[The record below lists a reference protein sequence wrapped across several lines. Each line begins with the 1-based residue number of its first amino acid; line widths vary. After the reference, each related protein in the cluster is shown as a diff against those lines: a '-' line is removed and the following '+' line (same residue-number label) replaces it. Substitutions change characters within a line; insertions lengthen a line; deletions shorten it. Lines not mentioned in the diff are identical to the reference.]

1 MAGSLEPK
9 GVRSLRRIARA
20 VRSRLEPGEI
30 VRWAVYA
37 RTARGEVQGPFG
49 PAVTGG
55 IRVVLIATDRAIC
68 VFTITG
74 PHWVRPGEVLARYPI
89 ADTPV
94 DLEPERLRVGRD
106 GYVLSTLGSQSDGAV
121 LVDYVRAVR
130 EGAIIETG
138 LSRRRRSVPTM
149 PGAFRLPQPVRA
161 RSLRGALVPAAVSFV
176 VFGALFVTGSA
187 GAPREPVAG
196 SREETGGPKED
207 AGASPVCARV
217 AVLDDAARDLS
228 YGNQTSYEGE
238 LGELLPATSP
248 VGRMPVMERPLG
260 LSAYAALKYRGWEWE
275 AELRHGG
282 FRRAYVR
289 TWPGSLAE
297 VTEFDSHEEALAFHA
312 WADGFSCAYSDD
324 VFDVEGV
331 EGSTGLRILYSTGRV
346 QERVSFV
353 RGSRRYAVSVNSM
366 GPPTDHGAVE
376 ALAKLADDFAM

>member
-9 GVRSLRRIARA
+9 GVRSLRRITMA
-20 VRSRLEPGEI
+20 VRSRLEPGET

-37 RTARGEVQGPFG
+37 RTTRAEVMGPFG
-49 PAVTGG
+49 PAVSGG
-55 IRVVLIATDRAIC
+55 VRVVVIVTDRAIS

-89 ADTPV
+89 ADTQV
-94 DLEPERLRVGRD
+94 ALEPDRLRVGRD
-106 GYVLSTLGSQSDGAV
+106 GYVLSTLGSQSDAAV

-138 LSRRRRSVPTM
+138 LSRRRGSVPTM
-149 PGAFRLPQPVRA
+149 PGAFRLPQPVRS

-176 VFGALFVTGSA
+176 VIGALFVTGLA
-187 GAPREPVAG
+187 GAPREPAG
-196 SREETGGPKED
+196 GSEED

-217 AVLDDAARDLS
+217 AVLDDVARDLS
-228 YGNQTSYEGE
+228 YVDQTSYEGE

-248 VGRMPVMERPLG
+248 AGRMPVMERPLG

-297 VTEFDSHEEALAFHA
+297 VTEFDNHEEALAFHA

-324 VFDVEGV
+324 VFHVEGV
-331 EGSTGLRILYSTGRV
+331 EGSTGLRILYSSGRV

-353 RGSRRYAVSVNSM
+353 RGSRRFAVSVNSM

-376 ALAKLADDFAM
+376 ALAKLADDFAK